1 MDWRDWNA
9 PRNVRSRELD
19 FGLVCEVL
27 AARKWWLIVPPLAAL
42 ILFGVFLALQPPQ
55 YGAEARIM
63 IGRPATGLIGLKSNL
78 ALLDGADGFAA
89 ASGQA
94 QLIGSRDFARRA
106 IKDLGIQDNPEFDP
120 MLRGLGPVS
129 RALVFFGLMRD
140 PARKSSEDRVLE
152 AYQDRLRVSGQNR
165 TSVVTIAFQSEDREL
180 AANTVN
186 RIAELYLQMRADAK
200 RAMPRHADARIISR
214 AGMSEPLYP
223 DKALLLVSGAAMF
236 LTAFGAVVSIA
247 LPRARQRGFALQP
260 VAQPRAIG
268 QERVFVR
275 LTNLQR
281 LNPQSIPTS
290 APPPSL
296 SNDVE
301 ADEDDDK
308 PAMTKIAARIV
319 SAPFVGRGARIV
331 VTSLKA
337 ASGTSQMMVGLARD
351 LEREGRAIIVGLDEA
366 SLLDFWIRIA
376 GASDGNSALSATEPG
391 LGDLLAGAA
400 SFAEVIRRDPASR
413 LHFLPVGRHDGLD
426 LEEFGSALEALAETY
441 DFILLISPPL
451 DESEI
456 AKTLAAKADFVV
468 LATPAQQS
476 DGAAYEAELELMA
489 SGARE
494 VLLVGLPA
502 DGPQSLGRN
511 AA

>member
-19 FGLVCEVL
+19 FGLVCEALVT
-27 AARKWWLIVPPLAAL
+27 RKWVLIVPPLVAL
-42 ILFGVFLALQPPQ
+42 ILFGIFLALQPAR

-63 IGRPATGLIGLKSNL
+63 IGRPATGLIGLRSNL
-78 ALLDGADGFAA
+78 DLLQGPAGFAA

-94 QLIGSRDFARRA
+94 QLIASRDFGRRA
-106 IKDLGIQDNPEFDP
+106 IKDLAIQDKPEFDP
-120 MLRGLGPVS
+120 VRQGLGPLS
-129 RALVFFGLMRD
+129 RTLVFFGLLRD
-140 PARKSSEDRVLE
+140 PARKSPEDRVLE
-152 AYQDRLRVSGQNR
+152 AYQDRLRVSGENK
-165 TSVVTIAFQSEDREL
+165 TSIVTIAFQSEDREL

-200 RAMPRHADARIISR
+200 SAMPKHADARIISR
-214 AGMSEPLYP
+214 AGASETLYP
-223 DKALLLVSGAAMF
+223 DKALLVVSGAAMF
-236 LTAFGAVVSIA
+236 LLAFGAVVSIA
-247 LPRARQRGFALQP
+247 LPRTRQNRFQTVAPRP
-260 VAQPRAIG
+260 VG
-268 QERVFVR
+268 HERIMVR
-275 LTNLQR
+275 LTDLPR
-281 LNPQSIPTS
+281 LNPQSIPTL
-290 APPPSL
+290 APSPSL
-296 SNDVE
+296 SQEVE
-301 ADEDDDK
+301 ADEEDEE
-308 PAMTKIAARIV
+308 PVMTKIAERIL
-319 SAPFVGRGARIV
+319 SAPLIGRGARIV
-331 VTSLKA
+331 VTSLQA
-337 ASGTSQMMVGLARD
+337 TGGTSQMMMGLARD
-351 LEREGRAIIVGLDEA
+351 LEREGRAIVVGLDEA

-376 GASDGNSALSATEPG
+376 GASNSNGMPPATEPG
-391 LGDLLAGAA
+391 LSDLLAGAA

-476 DGAAYEAELELMA
+476 AEVAYEAELELMA

-494 VLLVGLPA
+494 VLLVGVPT
-502 DGPQSLGRN
+502 DRPQTLGRN